1 MIENIRLY
9 DEFRDYIM
17 KNMGVKVVRIKNE
30 EIMDNIKAVINKI
43 KNI

>member
-1 MIENIRLY
+1 
-9 DEFRDYIM
+9 M